1 MTDTVTV
8 SRERL
13 SRMVSA
19 IDMLI
24 PTLPGLNDKGRTWLR
39 DEIIESTDA
48 LRAALDAEP
57 APVQEPAKKLWLQ
70 HGVFPDI
77 ADFDANGL
85 TRFYSKE
92 SAAKFQGGQ
101 CSKPCT
107 GKNCGSM
114 NGWMHSIECRAEH
127 EAVITAHQTA
137 PVQEPVYA
145 FRRKGM
151 DDFCTCNK
159 ARFDELASKPHLFET
174 AIFYT
179 AQPRTAVKLSDS
191 EIASD
196 ASRHWSED
204 GVDPIAFAHAIESAV
219 WAKNGWAE

>member
-1 MTDTVTV
+1 MTDTVPV
-8 SRERL
+8 SRELLRQVIGAMIGVFNGEPITGMPIVK
-13 SRMVSA
+13 SVS
-19 IDMLI
+19 
-24 PTLPGLNDKGRTWLR
+24 
-39 DEIIESTDA
+39 A
-48 LRAALDAEP
+48 LRAALDSTCQDSRQVPAAADKSSIAAEWVRC
-57 APVQEPAKKLWLQ
+57 AAHGAQ
-70 HGVFPDI
+70 HDVREII
-77 ADFDANGL
+77 ADMQA
-85 TRFYSKE
+85 
-92 SAAKFQGGQ
+92 
-101 CSKPCT
+101 
-107 GKNCGSM
+107 
-114 NGWMHSIECRAEH
+114 
-127 EAVITAHQTA
+127 A

-179 AQPRTAVKLSDS
+179 SQPRTAVKLSDS

>member
-1 MTDTVTV
+1 MKYLICLSPVKPDDLIMRGV
-8 SRERL
+8 SGEEYPIGR
-13 SRMVSA
+13 A
-19 IDMLI
+19 IFDQTYTFDI
-24 PTLPGLNDKGRTWLR
+24 
-39 DEIIESTDA
+39 
-48 LRAALDAEP
+48 AAQL
-57 APVQEPAKKLWLQ
+57 APVQEPVAWASQTAL
-70 HGVFPDI
+70 DI
-77 ADFDANGL
+77 AA
-85 TRFYSKE
+85 E
-92 SAAKFQGGQ
+92 GGE
-101 CSKPCT
+101 
-107 GKNCGSM
+107 GIIVG
-114 NGWMHSIECRAEH
+114 AE
-127 EAVITAHQTA
+127 ADCLIPLYTVPQPV

-179 AQPRTAVKLSDS
+179 SQPRKAVKLSDS

>member
-57 APVQEPAKKLWLQ
+57 
-70 HGVFPDI
+70 
-77 ADFDANGL
+77 
-85 TRFYSKE
+85 
-92 SAAKFQGGQ
+92 
-101 CSKPCT
+101 
-107 GKNCGSM
+107 
-114 NGWMHSIECRAEH
+114 
-127 EAVITAHQTA
+127 A